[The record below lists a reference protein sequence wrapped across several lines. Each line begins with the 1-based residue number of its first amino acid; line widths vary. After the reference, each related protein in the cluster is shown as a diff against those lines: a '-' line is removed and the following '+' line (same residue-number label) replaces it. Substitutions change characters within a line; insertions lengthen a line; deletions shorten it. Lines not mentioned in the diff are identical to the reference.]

1 MKLNYD
7 FIVKQYEKHYRVEKE
22 QVGPDDYIIKIT
34 PRKRNCKYCGKSF
47 DSVGT
52 EFITWKD
59 KNNYTRSGY
68 FCKRHMTTIKK
79 VLKEVNSR
87 I

>member
-22 QVGPDDYIIKIT
+22 QVGPDDYVIKIT

-47 DSVGT
+47 NSIGT

-59 KNNYTRSGY
+59 KNNYRRSGY